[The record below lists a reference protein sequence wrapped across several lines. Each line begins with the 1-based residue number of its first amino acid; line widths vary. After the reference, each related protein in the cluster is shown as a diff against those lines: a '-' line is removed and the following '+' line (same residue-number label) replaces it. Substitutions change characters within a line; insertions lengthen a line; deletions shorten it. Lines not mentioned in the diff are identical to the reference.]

1 MELYVHRWGSGPRIV
16 FVHGA
21 LLGGREAWRAQR
33 PLTERWTVLA
43 PDRPGHGR
51 SPAARTDFEPE
62 AGLIAEQL
70 LDEPAHL
77 VGLSY
82 GAIVSMYAAARRSEN
97 VRSLTIVEPPCSGVV
112 KGNPVVDKFG
122 ADVRAILELTDVG
135 PAEALR
141 RFFRVAG
148 VQEEVVEPVPEVL
161 LRGINQLFGA
171 RPPDEAQP
179 PLSELAAASFPIMVV
194 SGGHSEANEIIC
206 DTIAEA
212 TRARRETVT
221 GAGHLV
227 PDTGTPFNTLLETF
241 LTTP

>member
-1 MELYVHRWGSGPRIV
+1 MRLYVHRWGSGPRIV

-33 PLTERWTVLA
+33 PLTRRWTVLA

-51 SPAARTDFEPE
+51 SSAARTDFEPE

-82 GAIVSMYAAARRSEN
+82 GAIVGMYAAALRPEN
-97 VRSLTIVEPPCSGVV
+97 VSSLTIVEPPCSAVAKGV
-112 KGNPVVDKFG
+112 PVVDSFG
-122 ADVRAILELTDVG
+122 ADVRAILELTDVA

-148 VQEEVVEPVPEVL
+148 VREEVVEPVPEVL

-171 RPPDEAQP
+171 RPTKPNPHWPNSPPRRSRSWSSPVATAKPTRSSATPSPRRQTPAAKPCEAPATWSRTPAP
-179 PLSELAAASFPIMVV
+179 PSTPSWKV
-194 SGGHSEANEIIC
+194 S
-206 DTIAEA
+206 
-212 TRARRETVT
+212 
-221 GAGHLV
+221 
-227 PDTGTPFNTLLETF
+227 
-241 LTTP
+241 